1 MQFLSSCNPK
11 VLLVHWVEQKLVKIN
26 KRDVFLWKQR
36 VKSRAL
42 SVWSEF
48 KRLHIREFKP
58 KRDKTVH
65 NSLVNPQQI
74 LAPEC
79 LFSTLVNL
87 PSKGNCCSDLFPDV
101 LSRVSDCVFPARENM
116 HRFSRWAEVMG
127 THPPPL
133 VLQCVQ
139 CTQLSVWWLCTLAVS
154 SRKIVP
160 ELPTLPL
167 RFRPAELPAFGKTR
181 VSTAEMKGK
190 TVPGKVILQIM
201 RSHIHVSILWLQGDE
216 QNKFFSSSDLQS
228 LLPYTELLQK
238 KAHLPTMQTAAW
250 ERQEAPQG
258 CVPAAGMW
266 QATSQA
272 ALQTFRWA
280 KHWRARAVLP
290 CSALRQAG
298 KERCAFLLV
307 RCVLLP
313 GTVFTPFFFPF
324 IFIH

>member
-154 SRKIVP
+154 FQGRLCLSSPPSPYDSGQLSYLHLGKPGSAPLKWKERQSLGKSFSRSWGLTSMFPYCDFRETSKTSFSAAQTCSHCSLIQSSCRRKPTSPQCKQLP
-160 ELPTLPL
+160 E
-167 RFRPAELPAFGKTR
+167 
-181 VSTAEMKGK
+181 KGK
-190 TVPGKVILQIM
+190 RHRRDASP
-201 RSHIHVSILWLQGDE
+201 
-216 QNKFFSSSDLQS
+216 
-228 LLPYTELLQK
+228 
-238 KAHLPTMQTAAW
+238 
-250 ERQEAPQG
+250 RQECDKPLHRLRCRPFVG
-258 CVPAAGMW
+258 RSIGEPGPFC
-266 QATSQA
+266 
-272 ALQTFRWA
+272 
-280 KHWRARAVLP
+280 HAVLWDKL
-290 CSALRQAG
+290 AKRD
-298 KERCAFLLV
+298 
-307 RCVLLP
+307 VLFYL
-313 GTVFTPFFFPF
+313 
-324 IFIH
+324 

>member
-42 SVWSEF
+42 SMWSEF

-58 KRDKTVH
+58 KRDKTDH

-154 SRKIVP
+154 FQGRLCLSFPPSPYNSGQLSYLHLGKSGSAPLKWKERQSLGKSFSRSWGLTSMFP
-160 ELPTLPL
+160 YCD
-167 RFRPAELPAFGKTR
+167 FRETSKT
-181 VSTAEMKGK
+181 S
-190 TVPGKVILQIM
+190 
-201 RSHIHVSILWLQGDE
+201 
-216 QNKFFSSSDLQS
+216 FSAADLQS
-228 LLPYTELLQK
+228 LLPNTELLQK

-290 CSALRQAG
+290 CRALRQAG
-298 KERCAFLLV
+298 KERRAFLLV
-307 RCVLLP
+307 RCILLP